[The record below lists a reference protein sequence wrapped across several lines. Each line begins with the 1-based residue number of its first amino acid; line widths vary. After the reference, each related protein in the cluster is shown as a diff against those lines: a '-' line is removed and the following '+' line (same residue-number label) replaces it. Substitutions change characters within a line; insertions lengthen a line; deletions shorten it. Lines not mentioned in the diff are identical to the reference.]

1 MNHEASLLPPFI
13 SPRDNGRWAIRLL
26 VLMIVVA
33 WLAVGIDLSDV
44 WLLVKALRGVHV
56 DSDLRNA
63 QFETTGWM
71 FWIQGSLI
79 VTTSIAF
86 MSWLYQARIN
96 VRALGMRR
104 MRYSRGWCIWG
115 FLTPGLNVF
124 RPYQVVRE
132 ISQASNPASLDPF
145 QWKSLP
151 TSDLVVMW
159 WGAFLLAAGLRLL
172 AVLTNLGADV
182 NLQKLVLS
190 GSLTLLADMA
200 LGVAAGFT
208 LFIVT
213 RLSDAQETKRALQSG
228 TPT

>member
-1 MNHEASLLPPFI
+1 VNREASLLPPFI
-13 SPRDNGRWAIRLL
+13 SPRDAGRWAIRLL
-26 VLMIVVA
+26 ILLVAVA

-44 WLLVKALRGVHV
+44 WLLVKALRGIHV
-56 DSDLRNA
+56 EADLRTA

-71 FWIQGSLI
+71 FWIQGSLL
-79 VTTSIAF
+79 VGSSIAF
-86 MSWLYQARIN
+86 LNWLYQARIN

-132 ISQASNPASLDPF
+132 IWQASDPSSLDPF

-151 TSDLVVMW
+151 TSGLVVLW
-159 WGAFLLAAGLRLL
+159 WSTLLATAGLRLL

-190 GSLTLLADMA
+190 GSLTLLADGA
-200 LGVAAGFT
+200 LGLAAG
-208 LFIVT
+208 LSIFIVT
-213 RLSDAQETKRALQSG
+213 RLSDAQETKWALQPHS
-228 TPT
+228 TA